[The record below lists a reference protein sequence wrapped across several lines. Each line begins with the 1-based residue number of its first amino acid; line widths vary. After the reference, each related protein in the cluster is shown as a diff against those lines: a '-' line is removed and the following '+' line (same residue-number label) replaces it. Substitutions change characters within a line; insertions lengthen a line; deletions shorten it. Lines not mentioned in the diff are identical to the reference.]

1 MNKNSNSQRGF
12 SLIELL
18 IAMTVTI
25 VIAGIASTLVAQSF
39 RMRTR
44 EDARSDAIADAHR
57 ALNIVSREIANSG
70 FGLPDNGIVTGDTGP
85 SSIRFRA
92 NLNAYT
98 TEAGASSVRFR
109 DPDEDIKY
117 SMYHDDA
124 ADRHYLVRY
133 DVTRPDR
140 EGITVLANRLDTFSL
155 TYYDMDGN
163 TVDVLAN
170 TTNVSLVWKVMIEV
184 GVTLPAIGVAGSA
197 GLPTDAT
204 VDSPFGSRIK
214 KRQSDHLLTR
224 LGTSQMTR
232 QTKRISDRHGEKGA
246 ALVISYPDRNVAAG
260 GCRNRDFHNRH
271 VCHYVDRGA
280 QRSCRRIMAR
290 RADWKTR

>member
-1 MNKNSNSQRGF
+1 MTKSQNSQRGF

-25 VIAGIASTLVAQSF
+25 VIAGVAATLVAQSL

-44 EDARSDAIADAHR
+44 EDARSDAIADAQR

-70 FGLPDNGIVTGDTGP
+70 FGLPDNGVVRGDTGP

-98 TEAGASSVRFR
+98 TEAGAGFVS

-124 ADRHYLVRY
+124 TDRHYLVRY

-197 GLPTDAT
+197 GYQPMR
-204 VDSPFGSRIK
+204 P
-214 KRQSDHLLTR
+214 LTLR
-224 LGTSQMTR
+224 SEVVLRNASQIT
-232 QTKRISDRHGEKGA
+232 
-246 ALVISYPDRNVAAG
+246 Y
-260 GCRNRDFHNRH
+260 
-271 VCHYVDRGA
+271 
-280 QRSCRRIMAR
+280 
-290 RADWKTR
+290 